1 MKAEWYDIGRP
12 AVMAIVNVTPDS
24 FYAESRAFTAE
35 RLGGRIREAIDE
47 GADVLDVG
55 GCSTRPGAGA
65 VSECEE
71 IDRVLRAVETV
82 RQVSGEIPISIDTFR
97 SEVVRRV
104 VQAVGRVT
112 VNDVTG
118 GEADPRLADLAA
130 EYDLPYVVMH
140 MRGTPQTMA
149 SLTDYTD
156 VVGEVRSW
164 LLRRAGELRRR
175 GVRRLIL
182 DPGFG
187 FAKTLEQNHA
197 LLGGLHRICAAGY
210 PVLAALSRKSMI
222 YKAINVVPE
231 EALAGTEALNWE
243 ALRQGAAVLR
253 VHDVKEAAQMVRL
266 YEIYRKNCQ

>member
-1 MKAEWYDIGRP
+1 MKAEWYNLGRP

-24 FYAESRAFTAE
+24 FYAGSRAFTAE
-35 RLGGRIREAIDE
+35 RLEERIREAVGE
-47 GADVLDVG
+47 GADILDVG
-55 GCSTRPGAGA
+55 GCSTRPGAAA

-71 IDRVLRAVETV
+71 IDRVLRAVEAV
-82 RQVSGEIPISIDTFR
+82 RRVSREIPISVDTFR
-97 SEVVRRV
+97 SEVVRRA

-118 GEADPRLADLAA
+118 GEADPRLADVAA

-149 SLTDYTD
+149 ALTQYAD
-156 VVGEVRSW
+156 VVGEVRTW
-164 LLRRAGELRRR
+164 LLRRAGRLRQR
-175 GVRRLIL
+175 GVRRVIL

-197 LLGGLHRICAAGY
+197 LLGGLHRICATGY

-222 YKAINVVPE
+222 YKAIDATPE
-231 EALAGTEALNWE
+231 EALAGTAALNWE
-243 ALRQGAAVLR
+243 ALRQGAAALR
-253 VHDVKEAAQMVRL
+253 VHDVKQAVRTVRL
-266 YEIYRKNCQ
+266 YEIYRKSCQ

>member
-1 MKAEWYDIGRP
+1 MSAEWYDLGRP

-24 FYAESRAFTAE
+24 FYAESRVFTAG
-35 RLGGRIREAIDE
+35 RLEERIREAIGE

-55 GCSTRPGAGA
+55 GCSTRPGAGE
-65 VSECEE
+65 VSEDEE
-71 IDRVLRAVETV
+71 IDRVLRAVEAV
-82 RQVSGEIPISIDTFR
+82 RRVSDGIPISIDTFR
-97 SEVVRRV
+97 SEVVRRAV
-104 VQAVGRVT
+104 RAVGRVT

-118 GEADPRLADLAA
+118 GEADSRLADLAA

-149 SLTDYTD
+149 ALTQYTD
-156 VVGEVRSW
+156 VVGEVRTW

-175 GVRRLIL
+175 GVRRVVL

-187 FAKTLEQNHA
+187 FAKTIEQNHE

-222 YKAINVVPE
+222 YKAIDAAPE
-231 EALAGTEALNWE
+231 DVLAGTEALNWE
-243 ALRQGAAVLR
+243 ALRQGAAALR
-253 VHDVKEAAQMVRL
+253 VHDVKEAVQVVRL

>member
-1 MKAEWYDIGRP
+1 MKAEWYDLGRP

-35 RLGGRIREAIDE
+35 RLEERIREAIDE

-55 GCSTRPGAGA
+55 GYSTRPGAGA
-65 VSECEE
+65 MSEDEE

-82 RQVSGEIPISIDTFR
+82 RQVNDEIPISIDTFR

-104 VQAVGRVT
+104 VQVVGRVT

-118 GEADPRLADLAA
+118 GEADPRLVDVAA
-130 EYDLPYVVMH
+130 EYDLPYIVMH

-149 SLTDYTD
+149 ALTQYTD
-156 VVGEVRSW
+156 VVGEVRTW
-164 LLRRAGELRRR
+164 LLRRAEELRHR
-175 GVRRLIL
+175 GVRRVML

-222 YKAINVVPE
+222 YKAIDAAPE
-231 EALAGTEALNWE
+231 GVLAGTTALNWE
-243 ALRQGAAVLR
+243 ALRQGAAALR
-253 VHDVKEAAQMVRL
+253 VHDVKEAVQVVRL

>member
-1 MKAEWYDIGRP
+1 MSAEWYDLGRP

-24 FYAESRAFTAE
+24 FYADSRVFTAG
-35 RLGGRIREAIDE
+35 RLEERIREAIDE

-55 GCSTRPGAGA
+55 GYSTRPGAEV
-65 VSECEE
+65 VSEDEE
-71 IDRVLRAVETV
+71 IDRVLRAVEAV
-82 RQVSGEIPISIDTFR
+82 RQINGEIPISIDTFR

-104 VQAVGRVT
+104 VQRVGRVT

-130 EYDLPYVVMH
+130 GYDLPYVVMH

-149 SLTDYTD
+149 ALTQYTD
-156 VVGEVRSW
+156 VVGEVRTW

-175 GVRRLIL
+175 GVRRLVL

-231 EALAGTEALNWE
+231 EALAGTTALNWE
-243 ALRQGAAVLR
+243 ALRQGAAALR

>member
-1 MKAEWYDIGRP
+1 MKAEWYDPGRP

-35 RLGGRIREAIDE
+35 RLEERIRKAIDE

-55 GCSTRPGAGA
+55 GCSTRPGAEV

-82 RQVSGEIPISIDTFR
+82 RQVNDEIPISIDTFR
-97 SEVVRRV
+97 SEVVRRAV
-104 VQAVGRVT
+104 RAVGRVT

-118 GEADPRLADLAA
+118 GEADPRLADVAA
-130 EYDLPYVVMH
+130 EYDLPYIVMH

-149 SLTDYTD
+149 ALTQYTD
-156 VVGEVRSW
+156 VVGEVRTW
-164 LLRRAGELRRR
+164 LLRRAEELRHR
-175 GVRRLIL
+175 GVRRVVL

-187 FAKTLEQNHA
+187 FAKTPEQNHE
-197 LLGGLHRICAAGY
+197 LLGGLHRICTAGY
-210 PVLAALSRKSMI
+210 PVLAALSRKSMV
-222 YKAINVVPE
+222 YKAINAEPE
-231 EALAGTEALNWE
+231 DVLAGTTALNWE
-243 ALRQGAAVLR
+243 ALRQGAAALR
-253 VHDVKEAAQMVRL
+253 VHDVKEAVQVVRL